1 MSSIKN
7 GYQIFIDDG
16 NITLEVIGRAKNK
29 LKAKV
34 IVGGLLKGYIYHMMS
49 FETIL
54 LWVAVLLFA
63 SVVSSKISDKFAVPV
78 LLLFLTV
85 GMLAGSEGIGKI
97 YFDNA
102 QIAKSFG
109 IVALVFIIFSGGV
122 DTNWKDT
129 KSIVLPGIILSTL
142 GVLITAII
150 TGVFAVYILEFSIL
164 EGILLGS
171 IVSSTDAAAVFSIL
185 RSKKISLKKP
195 LKPLLEFE
203 SGSNDPMAIFL
214 TLGLLSLLTVKGMGI
229 VSLIP
234 RFVLDM
240 GMGALV
246 GYVMAKVIVFFVK
259 RLKLDYEGLYPVI
272 TISLILF
279 TYVIAF
285 FLKGNGIL
293 AVYIAGLVLGQAEF
307 PNKKSIMKFHDGLAW
322 ISQIA
327 MFVTLGLL
335 VYPSHLVP
343 LIGAGLLLTFILMV
357 IARPV
362 SVFLC
367 LLPFKLSAPKKVMLS
382 WVGLKGSVPI
392 ILATFPLTA
401 GIPQAETIFNIVF
414 FVVIASVFIQG
425 TSIPFVSKLLK
436 LDVPFADRKTYPIE
450 FEKTEG
456 IDAELTD
463 IIVPYNSEAI
473 GKMIRELNVPEKCL
487 VMLISRNDK
496 FVIPSGSTIIEGG
509 DVLLVL
515 ASNAD
520 LAAFQQSLAH
530 FKKEE

>member
-1 MSSIKN
+1 MW
-7 GYQIFIDDG
+7 
-16 NITLEVIGRAKNK
+16 
-29 LKAKV
+29 
-34 IVGGLLKGYIYHMMS
+34 S

-54 LWVAVLLFA
+54 LWAAVLMFV

-78 LLLFLTV
+78 LLLFLAV

-102 QIAKSFG
+102 QLSKHIG
-109 IVALVFIIFSGGV
+109 ILALIFIIFSGGL
-122 DTNWKDT
+122 DTDWKDT
-129 KSIVLPGIILSTL
+129 KSIVVPGILLSTF
-142 GVLITAII
+142 GVLVTAII
-150 TGVFAVYILEFSIL
+150 TGLFAVYILKFSLL

-171 IVSSTDAAAVFSIL
+171 IVSSTDAAAVFAIL
-185 RSKKISLKKP
+185 RSKRISLKKP

-214 TLGLLSLLTVKGMGI
+214 TMGFLSLLTVKGSGI

-234 RFVLDM
+234 KFVLDM

-246 GYVMAKVIVFFVK
+246 GYVMAKAIVFFIK

-279 TYVIAF
+279 TYVIAV

-293 AVYIAGLVLGQAEF
+293 AVYLAGLGLGQAEF

-335 VYPSHLVP
+335 VFPSHLVP
-343 LIGAGLLLTFILMV
+343 LIGAGLLITLVLML

-367 LLPFKLSAPKKVMLS
+367 LLPFNFAGPKKIMLS
-382 WVGLKGSVPI
+382 WVGLRGSVPI
-392 ILATFPLTA
+392 ILATFPLAA
-401 GIPQAETIFNIVF
+401 GIAQAETIFNIVF
-414 FVVIASVFIQG
+414 FIVIASVFIQG
-425 TSIPFVSKLLK
+425 TSIPLVSRLLK
-436 LDVPFADRKTYPIE
+436 LDVPLPDRKAYPIE
-450 FEKTEG
+450 FEKVEG
-456 IDAELTD
+456 IDAELND
-463 IIVPYNSEAI
+463 LIVPYNSGAI
-473 GKMIRELNVPEKCL
+473 GKTIRELNVPEKCL
-487 VMLISRNDK
+487 IMLISRNDK
-496 FVIPSGSTIIEGG
+496 FVIPAGATVIQEG

-515 ASNAD
+515 ANAED
-520 LAAFQQSLAH
+520 YSVLHRTIAQI
-530 FKKEE
+530 KN